1 MDQETPS
8 TSMEGRWGRRVYGK
22 VQRSSTYTRLR
33 LEFVLRNGVTI
44 FETQHIAND
53 QLDLY
58 PKLYGWTL
66 DNMFEKLKERVE
78 SRLQ

>member
-22 VQRSSTYTRLR
+22 VVRQSTYTRFR
-33 LEFVLRNGVTI
+33 LEFVLRNEVTI
-44 FETQHIAND
+44 HETHILPND
-53 QLDLY
+53 QVDQY

-66 DNMFEKLKERVE
+66 DMLFERLKTRVE
-78 SRLQ
+78 ARLQ